1 VFNKLC
7 YYNSR
12 PHLLK
17 AMPVLTRLV
26 DIGLLLAILGPIFA
40 STNPLAVG
48 KYILVEID
56 ENDLSRI
63 VHKNGGGHSSEES
76 SSSSSSEESKEV
88 SG

>member
-1 VFNKLC
+1 
-7 YYNSR
+7 
-12 PHLLK
+12 LLK
-17 AMPVLTRLV
+17 AMLVLTRLV
-26 DIGLLLAILGPIFA
+26 DIGLLLAFLGPIFA

-56 ENDLSRI
+56 EKDLSRI
-63 VHKNGGGHSSEES
+63 VHKNAGHSSDES